1 MKKMCVVFSL
11 MLMLLGLLV
20 TQACAA
26 DEIMPLY
33 ESTGKAEAELSM
45 SGTEAECYG
54 KITAASGNSVSITM
68 KLQQRKS
75 GGSWTTIATWT
86 GSSSSGRTAS
96 LSKTK
101 TVESGCDYRVYVKG
115 TVKDSSGKVVESP
128 SKYSAVKSI

>member
-26 DEIMPLY
+26 EIVPLY
-33 ESTGKAEAELSM
+33 DDSDKAPATLVFNGNTAS
-45 SGTEAECYG
+45 CVG
-54 KITAASGNSVSITM
+54 KIRPDSGQSASITM